1 MYQFSSV
8 FSAFY
13 VCSFYIL
20 ICFYPQA
27 LIILHIHI
35 AYYYITCQVK
45 QSEPSYSSLN
55 ICYLFTSF
63 TCPFH
68 LAKRLKH
75 FNGEL
80 ARSRSHAR
88 HLFLLLSLSLS
99 LPLCLLCFF
108 SAASTLKAARHS
120 IGILLSPSSS
130 SSASGRAPCQPLP
143 HFPAL
148 PWHPLSC
155 CSRYLRIN
163 ISLCCLAM
171 PFLQD

>member
-1 MYQFSSV
+1 M
-8 FSAFY
+8 
-13 VCSFYIL
+13 CSFYIL
-20 ICFYPQA
+20 ICSYPQA
-27 LIILHIHI
+27 HIILHIRI

-75 FNGEL
+75 FNGAL
-80 ARSRSHAR
+80 ARARSHAR
-88 HLFLLLSLSLS
+88 QLIPHLFLFICLYLSLYP
-99 LPLCLLCFF
+99 PLCLLCFF
-108 SAASTLKAARHS
+108 SAASTLKAAWHS

-130 SSASGRAPCQPLP
+130 SSGSAIPQPLP
-143 HFPAL
+143 PFAPP
-148 PWHPLSC
+148 PWHPPSC